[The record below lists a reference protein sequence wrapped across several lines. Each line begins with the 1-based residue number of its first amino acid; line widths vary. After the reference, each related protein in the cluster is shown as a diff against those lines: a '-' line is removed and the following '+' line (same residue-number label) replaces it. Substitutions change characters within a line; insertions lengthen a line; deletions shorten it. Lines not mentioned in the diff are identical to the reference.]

1 MFSIQQFVK
10 PSKRMK
16 TTSMLELVLLI
27 GIVPSF
33 GTTSQDRPSFR
44 ADLTQFGFLN
54 GREVGEYSSISFLS
68 ADLLL
73 VAINQ
78 RQFAAVE
85 PLTTDNPPSTLVLFD
100 VRKKQV
106 VSRASIKV
114 MKSAQSVVLLNDGN
128 FLVSSASDIK
138 LCSPDLRCEKS
149 FATKAAAPLDSDY
162 AKRVTGIDVAFRSND
177 VSADGAREVSSEL
190 SSTTWYR
197 IRHPLDNDE
206 PSPPNFRRISV
217 YDKRLRKT
225 LLSLHY
231 NPKNHLVRAALSPD
245 GTKLAIVR
253 EGVLEVY
260 ELP

>member
-1 MFSIQQFVK
+1 
-10 PSKRMK
+10 MK
-16 TTSMLELVLLI
+16 TTSIVGFILLI
-27 GIVPSF
+27 GAIQCSG
-33 GTTSQDRPSFR
+33 GTSKDRPSFR

-54 GREVGEYSSISFLS
+54 GRVAEYSSLSFLS

-78 RQFAAVE
+78 GRFAGPE
-85 PLTTDNPPSTLVLFD
+85 PPSTLVLFD

-106 VSRASIKV
+106 VRTVGIKV
-114 MKSAQSVVLLNDGN
+114 MKSAGSVAALTDGQFLLA
-128 FLVSSASDIK
+128 FASDIK

-149 FATKAAAPLDSDY
+149 FPTKAATPLDSDHV
-162 AKRVTGIDVAFRSND
+162 KLVTGIDFVLRSND
-177 VSADGAREVSSEL
+177 ASADGARELSSEL

-197 IRHPLDNDE
+197 IMHPLGGIDE
-206 PSPPNFRRISV
+206 PSLPFRRIAV
-217 YDKRLRKT
+217 YDSRSRKT

-231 NPKNHLVRAALSPD
+231 NPKNRLVGAALSPD

-253 EGVLEVY
+253 EGILEVY